1 MTTIANNAIRI
12 YRLKAWH
19 KAWLRL
25 PCDSALAPS
34 FDDLPTID
42 KELWT
47 LLYRLDDAT
56 RFKP

>member
-1 MTTIANNAIRI
+1 MTTITNNAIRI
-12 YRLKAWH
+12 YRLKAW
-19 KAWLRL
+19 LRL
-25 PCDSALAPS
+25 PCGSAFAPS